1 MNINITDIACKTAR
15 SVDRYAR
22 KNAPA
27 ILTTVGIVGMVG
39 TTVLV
44 ARATLKAKPAFEE
57 AKVALHAIENR
68 EVDEEYTRKQQTTE
82 YGTTIMKIAEEGV
95 KLFGPSIVL
104 GTASIFCVIAAHGM
118 MQKRQ
123 AALVAAYATLDQGF
137 RAYRER
143 VREELGEERELD
155 FYRGVRGRTKQDLEE
170 GEPCIIT
177 DYGDDPR
184 IPSPY
189 ARFFDDTSANWSKTP
204 EYNLMFLMS
213 QQKYAND
220 RLRAH
225 GFVFLNEVY
234 ESLGLPRSQ
243 AGQMVGWKLREE
255 GDPRGDGF
263 VSFGLHDIT
272 DECNRAFINGLEHT
286 VLLDFNVDGVIEI

>member
-1 MNINITDIACKTAR
+1 MNISDIACKAAR
-15 SVDRYAR
+15 SVEHYAR
-22 KNAPA
+22 RNAPV
-27 ILTTVGIVGMVG
+27 ILTTVGVVGMVG

-44 ARATLKAKPAFEE
+44 ARSTLKAKPAFEE
-57 AKVALHAIENR
+57 AKVALHAIEAR
-68 EVDEEYTRKQQTTE
+68 EVDENYTRKDQTTE
-82 YGTTIMKIAEEGV
+82 YGKVCIQIAEEGI
-95 KLFGPSIVL
+95 KLYGPSIVL
-104 GTASIFCVIAAHGM
+104 GAASIFCIVAAHGM

-143 VREELGEERELD
+143 VREELGDERELD
-155 FYRGVRGRTKQDLEE
+155 FYRGVRSKTKQDMEE

-177 DYGDDPR
+177 NYGDDPR

-189 ARFFDDTSANWSKTP
+189 ARFFDETSSLWSKTP
-204 EYNLMFLMS
+204 EYNLMTLMA

-243 AGQMVGWKLREE
+243 SGQVVGWKLRDND
-255 GDPRGDGF
+255 DPRGDGF
-263 VSFGLHDIT
+263 ISFGLHDIT

-286 VLLDFNVDGVIEI
+286 VLLDFNVDGPIQI